1 MKFLVVAIDYFTKW
15 VEAKPLASV
24 TGRHM
29 EKFVWEHIICR
40 FGVPH
45 IIISDNGKQFAEG
58 VFPTF
63 CNGLKIKQSFTSVY
77 HPQGNGQVE
86 VTNRDIING
95 IERRL
100 GRSHHGWVDELPQV
114 LWAHRTHPKSS
125 HGETPFSLTY
135 GTEAVIPS
143 EISVETERI
152 MSFEASENE
161 EKLRENLDL
170 LEERREIASI
180 REAVYKQKLERY
192 YNNRVRPSSFKPGEY
207 VLRLNS
213 ASKAEY
219 QGKLGP
225 TWEGPYVVA
234 EAYGKGAYKLAT
246 IFGDEVDRTWNGTNL
261 RKFYI

>member
-1 MKFLVVAIDYFTKW
+1 MALGGVKFLVVAIDYFTKW
-15 VEAKPLASV
+15 VEAKALASV
-24 TGRHM
+24 TGRHV
-29 EKFVWEHIICR
+29 EKFIWEYVIYR

-63 CNGLKIKQSFTSVY
+63 CKGLKIKQSFTSIY

-86 VTNRDIING
+86 VTNRDIVNG

-135 GTEAVIPS
+135 GTKAVIPS
-143 EISVETERI
+143 EISVEIERI
-152 MSFEASENE
+152 VNFNTSRNE
-161 EKLRENLDL
+161 EKIRENLDL
-170 LEERREIASI
+170 LKERREIASI
-180 REAVYKQKLERY
+180 REAIYKQKFEKY
-192 YNNRVRPSSFKPGEY
+192 YNNRVRPSTFNPGEY

-225 TWEGPYVVA
+225 T
-234 EAYGKGAYKLAT
+234 
-246 IFGDEVDRTWNGTNL
+246 
-261 RKFYI
+261 